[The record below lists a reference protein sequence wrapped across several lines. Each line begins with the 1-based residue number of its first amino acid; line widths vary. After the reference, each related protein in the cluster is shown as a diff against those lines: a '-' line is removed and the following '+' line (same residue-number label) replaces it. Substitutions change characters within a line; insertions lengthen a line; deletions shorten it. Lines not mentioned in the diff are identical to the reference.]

1 MSASQLQNIQKRDG
15 YLARAARLLGI
26 TSCMVLALGMAKPLS
41 AQEMLSDEELILRM
55 GDVSANKFPFI
66 FAFDQGIYLKNGIKV
81 TPKFSPGSVRTIN
94 RSGIEVAPENIYD
107 PDGDDPYTIA
117 VSGVG
122 PTIVG
127 ITTRAGRAPGPLI
140 LGSTHSKSRWR
151 IITGPEITSPEQ
163 LKGKRL
169 GYSGYGAVS
178 HNQWLQFIEHMGW
191 DPDLDVA
198 LMSEALGTEVLKDGS
213 VDAQMGP
220 ELHATMAL
228 QEGFHTPIDLTDY
241 NFPTAGSGLVVD
253 REWYKDNP
261 EAARAFV
268 KSGIEAIAMLK
279 QDREKA
285 DATMIRWYGMNDAE
299 TRDLFYAELL
309 KMDEKP
315 YPPYEGIKMLMKFYD
330 SLEMRRYTPEFFYDD
345 SIVKELDESGYI
357 DSLYSER
364 K

>member
-1 MSASQLQNIQKRDG
+1 MSTKILQGIGTRCS

-26 TSCMVLALGMAKPLS
+26 TSCMAVALGMITPAN
-41 AQEMLSDEELILRM
+41 AQDMLSDEELILRM

-66 FAFDQGIYLKNGIKV
+66 FASDQGIYLKNGIRV

-107 PDGDDPYTIA
+107 PNGDDPYTIA

-127 ITTRAGRAPGPLI
+127 ITRVAGRAPGPLI
-140 LGSTHSKSRWR
+140 LGSTHTKSRWR
-151 IITGPEITSPEQ
+151 IITGPDITSPEQ

-191 DPDLDVA
+191 DPDMDVA
-198 LMSEALGTEVLKDGS
+198 LMSDALGTDSLKNGS

-228 QEGFHTPIDLTDY
+228 QEGFHAPIDLADY

-253 REWYKDNP
+253 REWFKENRA
-261 EAARAFV
+261 AARAFV

-285 DATMIRWYGMNDAE
+285 DATMIRWYGMKDAE

-309 KMDEKP
+309 KMDEKI

-330 SLEMRRYTPEFFYDD
+330 SLEMRKYTPEFFYDD

-357 DSLYSER
+357 DSLYSGR
-364 K
+364 